1 MPAVAGLR
9 KQGASKGA
17 ALAFLIS
24 TPETGVDSIALSY
37 SLLGPVIAAIRPI
50 AAFVTGLVAGI
61 IENVSSGSSKEGHDA
76 PPNLSCSI
84 DGCCDGQDCDPKD
97 HAAHHTFY
105 EKIRA
110 GVRFAFDDLMSDLAV
125 WFLAGI
131 VLAGLISVLVPAT
144 LVTEYLGSG
153 LLAYLAM
160 LVVSLPMYVCASMST
175 PVAAALMLKGSSP
188 GVIMVLMLAGPA
200 TNAATMTVV
209 GGLLGKRTL
218 AIYLGTIVACTLLF
232 AFVTDL
238 IFDSFSLHAAAGALA
253 AGGELLP
260 GWLEWGAAI
269 LLAAFIVRVVWTRGP
284 RKLLTQAFASESAQ
298 EEQPAESVCTSETC
312 SGDT

>member
-1 MPAVAGLR
+1 
-9 KQGASKGA
+9 
-17 ALAFLIS
+17 
-24 TPETGVDSIALSY
+24 LSY
-37 SLLGPVIAAIRPI
+37 SLLGPIIAAIRPA
-50 AAFVTGLVAGI
+50 AAFLTGLVAGI
-61 IENVSSGSSKEGHDA
+61 IENVSSGFSKEFNDT
-76 PPNLSCSI
+76 PPNLACSI
-84 DGCCDGQDCDPKD
+84 DGCCDGENCDPKD
-97 HAAHHTFY
+97 HAAHHTFS

-131 VLAGLISVLVPAT
+131 VLAGLISVLVPAS
-144 LVTEYLGSG
+144 LVSEYLGSG
-153 LLAYLAM
+153 LFAYLAM
-160 LVVSLPMYVCASMST
+160 LLVSLPMYVCASMST
-175 PVAAALMLKGSSP
+175 PIAAALLLKGSSP

-218 AIYLGTIVACTLLF
+218 VIYLGCIIACTLLF
-232 AFVTDL
+232 AFLTDL
-238 IFDSFSLHAAAGALA
+238 IFETFNLHTGAGALA

-284 RKLLTQAFASESAQ
+284 RKLLAQAFTTESAQ
-298 EEQPAESVCTSETC
+298 QEQPLESACTSETC
-312 SGDT
+312 SGET

>member
-1 MPAVAGLR
+1 MGLR

-37 SLLGPVIAAIRPI
+37 SLLGPVITAIRPI

-61 IENVSSGSSKEGHDA
+61 IENVSSGSPKEGHDT

-153 LLAYLAM
+153 LFAYVAM

-175 PVAAALMLKGSSP
+175 PVAAALLLKGSSP

-238 IFDSFSLHAAAGALA
+238 IFDSFSLHTATGALA

-260 GWLEWGAAI
+260 GWLEWAAAI
-269 LLAAFIVRVVWTRGP
+269 LLAAFILRVVWTRGH
-284 RKLLTQAFASESAQ
+284 RKLLTQAFATESVQ

>member
-1 MPAVAGLR
+1 M
-9 KQGASKGA
+9 
-17 ALAFLIS
+17 
-24 TPETGVDSIALSY
+24 
-37 SLLGPVIAAIRPI
+37 IAAIRPI